1 MSAPSRLNGLI
12 LIEPALPEPVALVT
26 VRTVGPDRE
35 RGHFFPNADEARTF
49 AAGVAEQRGLM
60 LVDLVSAAEGGA
72 A

>member
-1 MSAPSRLNGLI
+1 MTAPSRLNGLI

-60 LVDLVSAAEGGA
+60 LVDLIAAAEGGA